1 MLLIYIRNIN
11 NITYLIYKIFN
22 KNEPMPIVSIS
33 LNEEILA
40 ELDRLQKS
48 MGFSG
53 RSEAIRAG
61 IRNFVSEEK
70 QKIELSGNVHAI
82 LLVVHNDEFDHIVS
96 GIKHNFEDLITTHLH
111 SKIEGNKCMELFVI
125 DGDAERVSTI
135 TKDFQTNKKMD
146 NVRLVTL

>member
-1 MLLIYIRNIN
+1 
-11 NITYLIYKIFN
+11 
-22 KNEPMPIVSIS
+22 MPIVSIS
-33 LNEEILA
+33 LNDEILG
-40 ELDRLQKS
+40 ELDKLQKL

-61 IRNFVSEEK
+61 IRSFVADEK
-70 QKIELSGNVHAI
+70 QKTELSGSIHAI

-111 SKIEGNKCMELFVI
+111 SKIEGEKCMELFVMA
-125 DGDAERVSTI
+125 GEAERVSTF

-146 NVRLVTL
+146 TVKLVTL